1 MAGPTSPWYE
11 TFFADDYLNVY
22 GDVLASRSAESE
34 AAFAE
39 RALELSPGDT
49 VLDLCC
55 GPGRHALLFAK
66 RGMRVVGQDLNADYL
81 ETARRSAEED
91 GVSLEL
97 VRRDMRDIPFEE
109 TFDGIVNM
117 FSAFGYLESEEEDMK
132 VLDQVS
138 RALKPGGGLLIDSI
152 NREWVVSNY
161 IQNEWRE
168 GDDGTV
174 YLEHRELDLATSRN
188 HITFTIVSADGTRR
202 ESRGHHIRL
211 YTLTEVKG
219 MLERA
224 GLDFKEA
231 YGGFDGEEYTVATPR
246 MIVVARKP
254 G

>member
-1 MAGPTSPWYE
+1 MASPTSPWYE

-66 RGMRVVGQDLNADYL
+66 RGMRVFGQDLNADYL
-81 ETARRSAEED
+81 ETARRGAAAA

-97 VRRDMRDIPFEE
+97 VRRDMRDIPFED

-117 FSAFGYLESEEEDMK
+117 FTAFGYLESEEQDMK
-132 VLDQVS
+132 VLGQAS
-138 RALKPGGGLLIDSI
+138 RALKPGGRLLIDMV

-161 IQNEWRE
+161 IQNEWHSGE
-168 GDDGTV
+168 DGTLYV
-174 YLEHRELDLATSRN
+174 ERRELDLVTSRN
-188 HITFTIVSADGTRR
+188 RVSFTIVSPDGARR
-202 ESRGHHIRL
+202 GSDGINVRL
-211 YTLTEVKG
+211 YTLTEMIA
-219 MLERA
+219 MLRRA
-224 GLDFKEA
+224 GLDFVRA
-231 YGGFDGEEYTVATPR
+231 FGGYDDETYSVLTRR
-246 MIVVARKP
+246 MIVVALKP
-254 G
+254 E